1 MVCIGAAAPVRTGVC
16 AEGRARRVVVEDG
29 WRRVRVLIESESEL
43 DVWQMPLDS
52 VNRSE
57 RGFERVHQGVAIL
70 FSSVVPPGGRAVTAL
85 RLRMEAI
92 V

>member
-1 MVCIGAAAPVRTGVC
+1 
-16 AEGRARRVVVEDG
+16 
-29 WRRVRVLIESESEL
+29 
-43 DVWQMPLDS
+43 
-52 VNRSE
+52 
-57 RGFERVHQGVAIL
+57 VAIL